1 MEKSFKINATEKEL
15 ASLKKELSK
24 SKEMFN
30 EGWKLSEERGELPK
44 KCNSDF
50 ADGYRSREFFFLK
63 KEVSELKNF
72 IINMSKDNNA
82 FSDIVDLKEFEKT
95 KSENLKLLQQ
105 ISFLSNEI
113 VEYKKSRDEW
123 FLSTSQM
130 YKEFEELR
138 NSNNVLSSEVIELRK
153 NLEVFER
160 LLEVFA
166 NSMEFLRYM
175 VRNMGKTMDI
185 DAISNVTGVS
195 VSVVTL
201 LLGERK

>member
-1 MEKSFKINATEKEL
+1 
-15 ASLKKELSK
+15 
-24 SKEMFN
+24 
-30 EGWKLSEERGELPK
+30 
-44 KCNSDF
+44 
-50 ADGYRSREFFFLK
+50 
-63 KEVSELKNF
+63 
-72 IINMSKDNNA
+72 
-82 FSDIVDLKEFEKT
+82 
-95 KSENLKLLQQ
+95 
-105 ISFLSNEI
+105 
-113 VEYKKSRDEW
+113 
-123 FLSTSQM
+123 M

>member
-1 MEKSFKINATEKEL
+1 M
-15 ASLKKELSK
+15 
-24 SKEMFN
+24 
-30 EGWKLSEERGELPK
+30 
-44 KCNSDF
+44 
-50 ADGYRSREFFFLK
+50 
-63 KEVSELKNF
+63 
-72 IINMSKDNNA
+72 
-82 FSDIVDLKEFEKT
+82 
-95 KSENLKLLQQ
+95 
-105 ISFLSNEI
+105 
-113 VEYKKSRDEW
+113 
-123 FLSTSQM
+123 STSQM